1 VQKLDE
7 TAIGSVEP
15 YWLDHDWLDHAE
27 HFWLDQHALLVYCGN
42 PATHPDNPMPHPDAN
57 NVLESLWRK

>member
-15 YWLDHDWLDHAE
+15 YWLDQAE
-27 HFWLDQHALLVYCGN
+27 HFRLGQQALLVCGEN
-42 PATHPDNPMPHPDAN
+42 PGTHPDNPMPDPDAN
-57 NVLESLWRK
+57 NVLESL